1 MAFQLPPP
9 PGVNEFRS
17 ASWQDW
23 FYKLRAG
30 LISAFNTITLQGI
43 PPGGDTDQVLAKI
56 SNTDYDVDWVDAAS
70 GGLPAGGDEDDV
82 LTKASGSDYDVIWAS
97 IPDPDLS
104 IPPPGNNIVHNSYF
118 QVRNKLD
125 QEQVGIQTSA
135 PYKQQT
141 RRWYGIADADD
152 FETQLV
158 TTNDQNFITIKR
170 YQNANTDP
178 VRLVQI
184 LDTEDSLKWAD
195 KEKVMRVNFSLKT
208 GANVSQVTFSVSSGE
223 GVDES
228 LDDYLTGSWTNQTEV
243 VSATTNG
250 AHTLLFDAT
259 ITQIAFEISVEFDS
273 TSSATDDEVYV
284 YYFLVDDLS
293 DGSNNR
299 DSKSLAVV
307 QRECNRYYQEMDLY
321 LTTSYINIP
330 IYMRDVPTVTI
341 DGSPT
346 FDTTGTTAEILII
359 KLSGGETPAVY
370 TVRLN
375 AELE

>member
-1 MAFQLPPP
+1 
-9 PGVNEFRS
+9 
-17 ASWQDW
+17 
-23 FYKLRAG
+23 
-30 LISAFNTITLQGI
+30 
-43 PPGGDTDQVLAKI
+43 
-56 SNTDYDVDWVDAAS
+56 
-70 GGLPAGGDEDDV
+70 
-82 LTKASGSDYDVIWAS
+82 
-97 IPDPDLS
+97 
-104 IPPPGNNIVHNSYF
+104 
-118 QVRNKLD
+118 
-125 QEQVGIQTSA
+125 
-135 PYKQQT
+135 
-141 RRWYGIADADD
+141 
-152 FETQLV
+152 
-158 TTNDQNFITIKR
+158 
-170 YQNANTDP
+170 
-178 VRLVQI
+178 
-184 LDTEDSLKWAD
+184 
-195 KEKVMRVNFSLKT
+195 MRVNFSLKT

-243 VSATTNG
+243 VSATANG
-250 AHTLLFDAT
+250 AYTLLFDAT

-341 DGSPT
+341 DGSPA